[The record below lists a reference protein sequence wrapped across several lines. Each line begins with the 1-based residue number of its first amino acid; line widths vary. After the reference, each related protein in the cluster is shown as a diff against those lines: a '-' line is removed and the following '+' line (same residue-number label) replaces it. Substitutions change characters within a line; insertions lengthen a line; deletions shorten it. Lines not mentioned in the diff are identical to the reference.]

1 VFGEAR
7 KNDDA
12 VINAHASAAEVLFE
26 FLYEGNTYRIQRTK
40 PRGKATVLEFSI
52 QTPATAGKGPAWKPL
67 TDKSVRETEARIR
80 QTLRMDYETFTNAS
94 FFLQGKADQF
104 AQQRPSERKRILSS
118 ILGLD
123 AWETYRE
130 RANSQRKSLETEVAN
145 LDGSLR
151 EIAAE
156 LNEGPARQARLA
168 ELEENLA
175 RQTKTRQAQSAVLEN
190 VRKLAASLAEQH
202 RLVETLDR
210 QAQTAEQNRQRT
222 ADLLT
227 ARQAERQS
235 SMAQIQAAPAIEAA
249 YQAWLAARQALERME
264 SVAVQFRQQEQLRA
278 APLAE
283 IKAQRARL
291 EQEQQ
296 GLQSQQQAVTRL
308 QAEVPALNDQ
318 SRQTQANVERL
329 NQLIQRLVAQEIA
342 LRQLHQDQAD
352 AKAENPRLKKEMD
365 ELKARITQLT
375 LAEGAACPVCGQPL
389 NPQERTQL
397 IEELTSQGR
406 QLGDRYRQNQALLK
420 DFEAR
425 VAALESELAGLPS
438 AQDELRRSNRL
449 FDQVADRL
457 RLIEQQTELWQTNVE
472 PRRIEIVR
480 LLEAESYAP
489 EARTQLEA
497 IDAGLRAIGYD
508 ANAHDRAR
516 QAELDGRAT
525 EAQMRAIESAR
536 AALAPLEREITALE
550 KQLGEQQEEA
560 GRQQAAFDQAAAS
573 YAAASAGLPDLD
585 QAESDLDTLQEQENR
600 LRGEVG
606 AARQKVDVLEKL
618 RTRRKDLDKTREDK
632 TRRISRLKVLE
643 KAFSKDGV
651 PALLI
656 EQALPDIEAQ
666 ANDLLD
672 RLSGGQ
678 MSVTFA
684 TQREYKDKNRDDKKE
699 TLDILINDGAGQRD
713 YEMFSGGEAFRVN
726 FAIRL
731 ALSRVLAQR
740 AGARLQTLVI
750 DEGFGS
756 QDTEGRQRLI
766 EAINVVKKDFAKI
779 LVITHLEEL
788 KEAFPNRIEV
798 EKTARGSTL
807 TVI

>member
-1 VFGEAR
+1 
-7 KNDDA
+7 
-12 VINAHASAAEVLFE
+12 
-26 FLYEGNTYRIQRTK
+26 
-40 PRGKATVLEFSI
+40 
-52 QTPATAGKGPAWKPL
+52 
-67 TDKSVRETEARIR
+67 
-80 QTLRMDYETFTNAS
+80 
-94 FFLQGKADQF
+94 
-104 AQQRPSERKRILSS
+104 
-118 ILGLD
+118 
-123 AWETYRE
+123 
-130 RANSQRKSLETEVAN
+130 
-145 LDGSLR
+145 
-151 EIAAE
+151 
-156 LNEGPARQARLA
+156 
-168 ELEENLA
+168 
-175 RQTKTRQAQSAVLEN
+175 
-190 VRKLAASLAEQH
+190 
-202 RLVETLDR
+202 
-210 QAQTAEQNRQRT
+210 
-222 ADLLT
+222 
-227 ARQAERQS
+227 
-235 SMAQIQAAPAIEAA
+235 
-249 YQAWLAARQALERME
+249 
-264 SVAVQFRQQEQLRA
+264 
-278 APLAE
+278 
-283 IKAQRARL
+283 
-291 EQEQQ
+291 
-296 GLQSQQQAVTRL
+296 
-308 QAEVPALNDQ
+308 
-318 SRQTQANVERL
+318 VERL

-472 PRRIEIVR
+472 PRRIEIAR